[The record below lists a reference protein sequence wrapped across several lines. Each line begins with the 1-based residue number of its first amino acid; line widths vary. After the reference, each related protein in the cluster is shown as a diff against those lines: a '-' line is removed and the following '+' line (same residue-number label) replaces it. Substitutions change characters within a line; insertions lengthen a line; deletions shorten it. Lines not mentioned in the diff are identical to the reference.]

1 MENFLNKIDLK
12 VPDLGDTDRI
22 EVIKWYVTEKQT
34 VKMGEEILELETDKA
49 SFTMESPANG
59 IIQSIYKSAGS
70 IVKKAEVLGTMLKEV

>member
-59 IIQSIYKSAGS
+59 TIQSIYKSAGS